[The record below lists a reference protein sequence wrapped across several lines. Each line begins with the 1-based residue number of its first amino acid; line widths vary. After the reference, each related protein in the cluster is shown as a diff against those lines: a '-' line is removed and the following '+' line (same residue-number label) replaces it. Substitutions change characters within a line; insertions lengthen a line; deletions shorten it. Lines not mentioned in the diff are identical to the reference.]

1 MSDKTKGEKNKS
13 AKLTAFQVYMIREAI
28 ARPKICASLGR
39 DFNVTRKNIS
49 LIRQGK
55 SWAWL

>member
-13 AKLTAFQVYMIREAI
+13 VKLTAFQVFMVREATP
-28 ARPKICASLGR
+28 RPKICASFGR
-39 DFNVTRKNIS
+39 ALNVTRKNIS

-55 SWAWL
+55 SWVWL